1 MAEWP
6 DHPTP
11 GHSVRLPLEL
21 APMLLEALGYQGA
34 ARYVALRWS
43 GGASGD
49 VVYSD
54 GTTTATGWWPAWRLL
69 VSEHPSDGPSS
80 TATTSWTRSEDPA
93 DQVPHWLLCDRFEQ
107 TLWVG
112 LARDVE
118 ALLCTQPSE
127 LHAAARIV
135 GGEQVAAVLRRQLEQ
150 APLPSRAQIEAQMRH
165 KRALLD
171 QLRAWLDD
179 LSDQIP

>member
-6 DHPTP
+6 DHPAP

-69 VSEHPSDGPSS
+69 VSEHLGRAIFDGYDLG
-80 TATTSWTRSEDPA
+80 TRSEDPA
-93 DQVPHWLLCDRFEQ
+93 DQAPHWLLCDRFEQ
-107 TLWVG
+107 TMWVG
-112 LARDVE
+112 LARDIE

-171 QLRAWLDD
+171 QLRGWLDD
-179 LSDQIP
+179 LADQIP

>member
-1 MAEWP
+1 MA
-6 DHPTP
+6 
-11 GHSVRLPLEL
+11 RLAAAGQRAPLGR
-21 APMLLEALGYQGA
+21 AIFDGYDLG
-34 ARYVALRWS
+34 
-43 GGASGD
+43 
-49 VVYSD
+49 
-54 GTTTATGWWPAWRLL
+54 
-69 VSEHPSDGPSS
+69 
-80 TATTSWTRSEDPA
+80 TSSEDPA

>member
-1 MAEWP
+1 
-6 DHPTP
+6 
-11 GHSVRLPLEL
+11 
-21 APMLLEALGYQGA
+21 MLLEALGYQGA

-49 VVYSD
+49 VRLQRRHHHRARLVARLAAAGQRAPLGRAIRD
-54 GTTTATGWWPAWRLL
+54 GYDLG
-69 VSEHPSDGPSS
+69 
-80 TATTSWTRSEDPA
+80 TSSEDPA

-171 QLRAWLDD
+171 QLRGWLDD
-179 LSDQIP
+179 LADQIP

>member
-1 MAEWP
+1 VAAVA
-6 DHPTP
+6 TSC
-11 GHSVRLPLEL
+11 GAT
-21 APMLLEALGYQGA
+21 APPRPPAG
-34 ARYVALRWS
+34 
-43 GGASGD
+43 
-49 VVYSD
+49 
-54 GTTTATGWWPAWRLL
+54 PAWRLL
-69 VSEHPSDGPSS
+69 IGEHPLGRAILEVYDLGDRGDEPV
-80 TATTSWTRSEDPA
+80 PA
-93 DQVPHWLLCDRFEQ
+93 AHWLLCDRFEQ